1 MRKLVALFGGTA
13 LAFAALPAAAGVV
26 ITQKQN
32 VNNGQNSRDSEQT
45 IMVQGNKEKMVTD
58 RNVVI
63 TDLDKGMVYII
74 DPNEKKY
81 FEMESPPKGQM
92 GAQMAAAAQNFKK
105 TGTSREI
112 AGYKCQDYTGGG
124 HVMAGEYSIKECFS
138 KDAPG
143 AAEFAAFQK
152 AVASKLK

>member
-1 MRKLVALFGGTA
+1 
-13 LAFAALPAAAGVV
+13 
-26 ITQKQN
+26 
-32 VNNGQNSRDSEQT
+32 
-45 IMVQGNKEKMVTD
+45 
-58 RNVVI
+58 
-63 TDLDKGMVYII
+63 
-74 DPNEKKY
+74 
-81 FEMESPPKGQM
+81 FEMEFPPKGQM

-152 AVASKLK
+152 AVASKLKSVGGAPASSNEIPDGVPLASDSTTKMGRISLPGLPPERAAKINEMMAKRPPVTTKTVVTKIESQHLSDDSFVVPAGYTK